1 MDINV
6 RKFEF
11 GDLPKL
17 SKILKKME
25 IKDGLKQLFSMPGVK
40 TNDKKEEKERK
51 EKLAEEMGAD
61 FGATAIVNLYMAEA
75 EIYELLAG
83 LTKLSVDEVKKME
96 IDDMIK
102 MFTEFGK
109 SAGSLVSFFKLAV
122 K

>member
-1 MDINV
+1 MDINL

-17 SKILKKME
+17 SKILKKIE
-25 IKDGLKQLFSMPGVK
+25 VKDELKKLFSMPGVSSK
-40 TNDKKEEKERK
+40 DSKEEKERK

-75 EIYELLAG
+75 EIYDFIAG
-83 LTKLSVDEVKKME
+83 LSGLTVKEVTKME
-96 IDDMIK
+96 IDDMVK
-102 MFTEFGK
+102 LFKEFGK
-109 SAGSLVSFFKLAV
+109 SAGTLVSFFKAAV

>member
-6 RKFEF
+6 RKFEL
-11 GDLPKL
+11 GDVPKL
-17 SKILKKME
+17 SRILKKME

-40 TNDKKEEKERK
+40 AIDSKQEKERK

-83 LTKLSVDEVKKME
+83 LTKLSIDEIKKMQ
-96 IDDMIK
+96 IDDTIK

-109 SAGSLVSFFKLAV
+109 SAGSLVSFFKSAV
-122 K
+122 R

>member
-1 MDINV
+1 MDINL

-75 EIYELLAG
+75 EIYELLASLTG
-83 LTKLSVDEVKKME
+83 LSISEVIKMQ
-96 IDDMIK
+96 IDDVIK

-109 SAGSLVSFFKLAV
+109 SAGSLVSFFKSAV